1 MEDFSKDLTVV
12 NIGGLPNRLDTAAAL
27 KEAKPWSSLPK
38 RYLILLIPWLY
49 AVIGIVWAFVAN
61 QQIALREK
69 TTTGAIVGHDASDR
83 HTSVYVFS
91 MDKNVHTG
99 QEVGSEHTKIG
110 EQVVVY
116 YDPDDPEKN
125 RLKDFE
131 EEAVGFLGGLSVV
144 LILSGAGIFFLLK
157 QRRNRVQRHIL

>member
-1 MEDFSKDLTVV
+1 MVDFRKDPRAVD
-12 NIGGLPNRLDTAAAL
+12 IGGSANRLEAAAL
-27 KEAKPWSSLPK
+27 EEAKPWSNLLK
-38 RYLILLIPWLY
+38 RYLFLMILWLY
-49 AVIGIVWAFVAN
+49 AVIGMVLPLMAN
-61 QQIALREK
+61 HQIALREK
-69 TTTGAIVGHDASDR
+69 TTTGAIVGHDAANR

-91 MDKNVHTG
+91 IDKNVYTG

-131 EEAVGFLGGLSVV
+131 EEALGFLGILSVV

-157 QRRNRVQRHIL
+157 QRRNRVQRQIF